1 MIVSKITNEIVFQ
14 TDELGKNATMMG
26 IVNDNVNNT
35 VWVHSTKNL
44 FYINTLDEKKNIWI
58 SYVKKGKL

>member
-1 MIVSKITNEIVFQ
+1 
-14 TDELGKNATMMG
+14 MMG

-58 SYVKKGKL
+58 SYVKKGKLQQALDETVEGGEN